1 MLNRKLER
9 FRLCLSARQK
19 LSQPVTS
26 ARSHSRRTFSSATD
40 PATRQRLRTSAEPT
54 CKMQMLNK
62 KLGARLRRADKAT
75 LVRFCTSDSHSCQG
89 ALFYLFFFFF
99 LTPPSPTSVTTPR
112 LLCVMPRLKDSSV
125 KVQTSCHNKQFDT
138 LGLAEKNM
146 LELFIW
152 GQDPRWTLQVKY
164 AAFLHESIQK
174 KPTIFK
180 NVLLVYGSVSAVF
193 EPRGDGKL
201 EDLKNC
207 GKFKTLTPFKLLRM

>member
-75 LVRFCTSDSHSCQG
+75 LVRFCTSDSYSCQG
-89 ALFYLFFFFF
+89 ALFYLFTPS
-99 LTPPSPTSVTTPR
+99 TPPHPWVTTPR
-112 LLCVMPRLKDSSV
+112 LLCVMLRLKDSSV
-125 KVQTSCHNKQFDT
+125 KVQTSRHNKQLDT
-138 LGLAEKNM
+138 LGSADSTHSSSLTKKREKNM
-146 LELFIW
+146 LELLI
-152 GQDPRWTLQVKY
+152 
-164 AAFLHESIQK
+164 
-174 KPTIFK
+174 
-180 NVLLVYGSVSAVF
+180 
-193 EPRGDGKL
+193 
-201 EDLKNC
+201 
-207 GKFKTLTPFKLLRM
+207 